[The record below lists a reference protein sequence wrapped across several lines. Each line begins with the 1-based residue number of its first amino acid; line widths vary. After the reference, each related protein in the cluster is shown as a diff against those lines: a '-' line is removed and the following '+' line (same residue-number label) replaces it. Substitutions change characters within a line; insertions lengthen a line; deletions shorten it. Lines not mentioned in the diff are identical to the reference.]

1 MSRRESKRTGIDEA
15 SVPFRAIADATY
27 DWESWVGLDG
37 RLLWVNPAVERIT
50 GHGVAEALGM
60 EGYPLP
66 IVLPEDRPKIEEM
79 LQGARS
85 GSSGNDVE
93 FRVLRKDG
101 GIRWAAISWQPIGDD
116 EGRSLGF
123 RTSVRDIQERKRAEQ
138 RLHEALAVAE
148 QAAAS
153 RQAFLANTSHELR
166 TPLQCILGY
175 AQLLATGEKNAEK
188 NRKIE
193 LIVQQTEMLLEI
205 VSNVLEMAALQ
216 VRAPEIVEEVF
227 DLHEKARNVV
237 EAVRPLTTDKPVEL
251 RLEIGEDVPRRVR
264 GDRLRVRQVL
274 TNLVANAIKFTERG
288 TVDLRVG
295 RTSRGRIRFVVE
307 DTGIGIAKSDLDK
320 LFTPF
325 ARAEDGVRR
334 GHGGT
339 GLGLSIARA
348 LTDAMGGEIRVRSRP
363 GKGSRFSVELPLPA
377 VASPASRAPI
387 RRRPRRG
394 NNRLKVLVVDD
405 SPAGREL
412 VCEML
417 EGLGAQ
423 VASAATGKAAV
434 ERVALDR
441 PDLIVMD
448 LQMPGLDGAATA
460 QLIRA
465 QTPPDARRP
474 RIVALTAN
482 TFGRAVALGSS
493 GGMDGFLVK
502 PARIADLRA
511 LLDRVGDEVEIE
523 SAPAGG
529 AGAPLVGSEDT
540 LDPAVVRDLGSAHTR
555 DGRSLLEI
563 ASLRVLE
570 DTPDCLRQ
578 IEAALRRRQLPPA
591 ASLAH
596 RIKGN
601 CLIVGAAATAEWAQ
615 RLDDA
620 LTRDDPKAARVQLR
634 GLERSCERLERMLRP
649 LITRPTGADRREE
662 ARLDSGSAAVSPAAA
677 PAAAPSPRRSPRRSR
692 R

>member
-1 MSRRESKRTGIDEA
+1 MSRRSTGGVKGEA
-15 SVPFRAIADATY
+15 VAIPFRAIADATY
-27 DWESWVGLDG
+27 DWESWLGRDG

-50 GHGVAEALGM
+50 GYGVEASLAM
-60 EGYPLP
+60 VGYPLP
-66 IVLPEDRPKIEEM
+66 MVLPEDRPKIERILE
-79 LQGARS
+79 GAAG

-93 FRVLRKDG
+93 FRVLRSDG
-101 GIRWAAISWQPIGDD
+101 ETRWAAISWQSIAGDD
-116 EGRSLGF
+116 GRSLGI

-138 RLHEALAVAE
+138 RLHEALVVAE
-148 QAAAS
+148 QAAAA

-175 AQLLATGEKNAEK
+175 AQLLASGERDEEK
-188 NRKIE
+188 NRKID
-193 LIVQQTEMLLEI
+193 LIVQQTETLLEI

-216 VRAPEIVEEVF
+216 VKAPEILEEVF
-227 DLHEKARNVV
+227 DLHEKVEGIV
-237 EAVRPLTTDKPVEL
+237 EAVRPLTTGKSVEL
-251 RLEIGEDVPRRVR
+251 LLEIAGGVPRRVR

-288 TVDLRVG
+288 SVVLRVD
-295 RTSRGRIRFVVE
+295 RMKRGWIRFVVE
-307 DTGIGIAKSDLDK
+307 DTGIGISKADIEK

-325 ARAEDGVRR
+325 MRAEDGVRR

-339 GLGLSIARA
+339 GLGLSIAHA
-348 LTDAMGGEIRVRSRP
+348 LTDAMGGKIRVRSKP
-363 GKGSRFSVELPLPA
+363 GVGSRFTVELPLPA
-377 VASPASRAPI
+377 APRAASPDVQRSRTG
-387 RRRPRRG
+387 RRQHP
-394 NNRLKVLVVDD
+394 LDVLVVDD

-417 EGLGAQ
+417 EGLG
-423 VASAATGKAAV
+423 VDVRSAATGEEAV
-434 ERVALDR
+434 AKVMGDP

-465 QTPPDARRP
+465 LTPPDARRP

-482 TFGRAVALGSS
+482 TFGRAVALGPS

-511 LLDRVGDEVEIE
+511 LVERIADEVEIG
-523 SAPAGG
+523 SAPTGSAGVSL
-529 AGAPLVGSEDT
+529 ASSEEV
-540 LDPAVVRDLGSAHTR
+540 LDPAVVRDLASARAR
-555 DGRSLLEI
+555 DGRSLLAI
-563 ASLRVLE
+563 AAQRVLE

-578 IEAALRRRQLPPA
+578 IESALRRRELPAA

-601 CLIVGAAATAEWAQ
+601 CLILGAASAAEWAQ

-620 LTRDDPKAARVQLR
+620 LTRDDRKGARSSLR
-634 GLERSCERLERMLRP
+634 GLVRAFQRLEQVLRS
-649 LITRPTGADRREE
+649 LG
-662 ARLDSGSAAVSPAAA
+662 
-677 PAAAPSPRRSPRRSR
+677 
-692 R
+692 

>member
-1 MSRRESKRTGIDEA
+1 MSRRPSTRAGSDEA
-15 SVPFRAIADATY
+15 KIPFREIADATY

-50 GHGVAEALGM
+50 GHGVAESLAM
-60 EGYPLP
+60 DGYPLP
-66 IVLPEDRPKIEEM
+66 IVLPEDRPKIEQI
-79 LQGARS
+79 LQGARA

-101 GIRWAAISWQPIGDD
+101 GIRWAAISWQPIAGGD
-116 EGRSLGF
+116 GRSLGF

-138 RLHEALAVAE
+138 RLHEALAAAE

-175 AQLLATGEKNAEK
+175 AQLLAAGEKNAEK
-188 NRKIE
+188 NRKID

-227 DLHEKARNVV
+227 DLHEKVRSVV
-237 EAVRPLTTDKPVEL
+237 EAVRPLTTNKPVEL
-251 RLEIGEDVPRRVR
+251 RLEIGEGVPHRVR

-288 TVDLRVG
+288 SVDLRVT
-295 RTSRGRIRFVVE
+295 RSSRGRIRFEVE
-307 DTGIGIAKSDLDK
+307 DTGIGISKSDLDK

-325 ARAEDGVRR
+325 MRAEDGVRR

-348 LTDAMGGEIRVRSRP
+348 LTDAMGGELRVRSRP
-363 GKGSRFSVELPLPA
+363 GKGSRFTLDLRLPV
-377 VASPASRAPI
+377 VASPVATRTP
-387 RRRPRRG
+387 RPRPGRSRD
-394 NNRLKVLVVDD
+394 RLKVLVVDD

-417 EGLGAQ
+417 EGLGAD
-423 VASAATGKAAV
+423 VRAAATGAAAV
-434 ERVALDR
+434 EMVARDR

-465 QTPPDARRP
+465 QAPPDSRRS

-511 LLDRVGDEVEIE
+511 LLDRVADEVEIE
-523 SAPAGG
+523 SAGAGG
-529 AGAPLVGSEDT
+529 AGAPPVTGDES
-540 LDPAVVRDLGSAHTR
+540 LDPAVVRDLGSAHAR

-563 ASLRVLE
+563 AGRRVLE
-570 DTPDCLRQ
+570 DTPDCLHR
-578 IEAALRRRQLPPA
+578 IRSALRRRQLPPA

-601 CLIVGAAATAEWAQ
+601 CLIVGAAGTAEWAQ

-620 LTRDDPKAARVQLR
+620 LTRDDPKAARAELR
-634 GLERSCERLERMLRP
+634 GLERSFEGLERILRP
-649 LITRPTGADRREE
+649 LIGQSGGPDRREE
-662 ARLDSGSAAVSPAAA
+662 AARDPGREAASAAAA

>member
-1 MSRRESKRTGIDEA
+1 MSRRSSKPAAEETAAI
-15 SVPFRAIADATY
+15 PFRAIADATY
-27 DWESWVGLDG
+27 DWESWLGRDG

-50 GHGVAEALGM
+50 GYDVDASLAM
-60 EGYPLP
+60 AGYPLP
-66 IVLPEDRPKIEEM
+66 MVLPEDRPKIERILE
-79 LQGARS
+79 GAGA

-93 FRVLRKDG
+93 FRVLRSDG
-101 GIRWAAISWQPIGDD
+101 EIRWAAISWQSIAGDD
-116 EGRSLGF
+116 GRSLGI
-123 RTSVRDIQERKRAEQ
+123 RTSVRDIQERKRAET
-138 RLHEALAVAE
+138 RLHEALVVAE
-148 QAAAS
+148 QAAVA
-153 RQAFLANTSHELR
+153 RQAFLANTSHEMR

-175 AQLLATGEKNAEK
+175 AQLLAAGEGDAEK
-188 NRKIE
+188 NRKIG
-193 LIVQQTEMLLEI
+193 LIVQQTETLLEI

-216 VRAPEIVEEVF
+216 VKAPEIVEEVF
-227 DLHEKARNVV
+227 DLHDKVAGII
-237 EAVRPLTTDKPVEL
+237 EAVRPLAMGKPVAL

-288 TVDLRVG
+288 SVVLRVE
-295 RTSRGRIRFVVE
+295 RRARGRIRFVVE
-307 DTGIGIAKSDLDK
+307 DTGIGIAKSDLAK

-325 ARAEDGVRR
+325 MRAEDGVRR

-348 LTDAMGGEIRVRSRP
+348 LTDAMGGTIRVRSRL
-363 GKGSRFSVELPLPA
+363 GEGSRFTVELPLPA
-377 VASPASRAPI
+377 APRAAAPAGP
-387 RRRPRRG
+387 RRRAGRG
-394 NNRLKVLVVDD
+394 RERLEVLVVDD

-417 EGLGAQ
+417 EGLG
-423 VASAATGKAAV
+423 VGVRSAATGEEAV
-434 ERVALDR
+434 AKVMGDP
-441 PDLIVMD
+441 PDLIIMD

-465 QTPPDARRP
+465 LTPPDARRP

-482 TFGRAVALGSS
+482 TFGRAIALGPS

-511 LLDRVGDEVEIE
+511 LVERIADEVEIG
-523 SAPAGG
+523 SASTGS
-529 AGAPLVGSEDT
+529 AGASLVSSEEV
-540 LDPAVVRDLGSAHTR
+540 LDPAVVRDLASARAR

-563 ASLRVLE
+563 TAQRVLE
-570 DTPDCLRQ
+570 DTPECLRR
-578 IEAALRRRQLPPA
+578 IESALRRRELPAA

-601 CLIVGAAATAEWAQ
+601 CLILGAVDAAGWAQ

-620 LTRDDPKAARVQLR
+620 LSQGDRKNARSSLR
-634 GLERSCERLERMLRP
+634 GLARAIQRLESFLQS
-649 LITRPTGADRREE
+649 LG
-662 ARLDSGSAAVSPAAA
+662 
-677 PAAAPSPRRSPRRSR
+677 
-692 R
+692 

>member
-1 MSRRESKRTGIDEA
+1 MSGRSSKRVAEA
-15 SVPFRAIADATY
+15 SAAIPFRAIADATY
-27 DWESWVGLDG
+27 DWESWLGRDG

-50 GHGVAEALGM
+50 GYGAPASLAM
-60 EGYPLP
+60 AGYPLP
-66 IVLPEDRPKIEEM
+66 MVLPEDRPKIERI
-79 LQGARS
+79 LAGAGE

-93 FRVLRKDG
+93 FRVLRSDG
-101 GIRWAAISWQPIGDD
+101 EIRWAAISWQSIAGDD
-116 EGRSLGF
+116 GQSLGI

-138 RLHEALAVAE
+138 RLHEALVVAE
-148 QAAAS
+148 QAAAA

-175 AQLLATGEKNAEK
+175 AQLLAAGETDAEK
-188 NRKIE
+188 NRKIG
-193 LIVQQTEMLLEI
+193 LIVQQTETVLEI

-216 VRAPEIVEEVF
+216 VKAPEIVEEVF
-227 DLHEKARNVV
+227 DLHDKVAGIV
-237 EAVRPLTTDKPVEL
+237 EAVRPLTTGKPVEL
-251 RLEIGEDVPRRVR
+251 RLELEAGVPRRVR

-288 TVDLRVG
+288 SVVLRVG
-295 RTSRGRIRFVVE
+295 RMKPGWIRFVVE
-307 DTGIGIAKSDLDK
+307 DTGIGIAKADIEK

-325 ARAEDGVRR
+325 MRAEDGVRR

-348 LTDAMGGEIRVRSRP
+348 LTDAMGGKIRVRSRP
-363 GKGSRFSVELPLPA
+363 GVGSRFTVELPLRATPRAAASSEGRARA
-377 VASPASRAPI
+377 VG
-387 RRRPRRG
+387 RRD
-394 NNRLKVLVVDD
+394 RLEVLVVDD

-417 EGLGAQ
+417 DGLGVGVRA
-423 VASAATGKAAV
+423 AATGEEAV
-434 ERVALDR
+434 AKVMSDP
-441 PDLIVMD
+441 PDLIIMD

-465 QTPPDARRP
+465 LTPQDARRP

-482 TFGRAVALGSS
+482 TFGRAVALGPS

-511 LLDRVGDEVEIE
+511 LLERTADEVEIE
-523 SAPAGG
+523 SAPTGG
-529 AGAPLVGSEDT
+529 SGASLAAPEEV
-540 LDPAVVRDLGSAHTR
+540 LDPAVVRDLASARAR

-563 ASLRVLE
+563 AAQRVLE

-578 IEAALRRRQLPPA
+578 IEAALRRRELPAA

-601 CLIVGAAATAEWAQ
+601 CLILGAASAAGWAQ

-620 LTRDDPKAARVQLR
+620 LARDDRKQARASLR
-634 GLERSCERLERMLRP
+634 GLVQATERLEQVLRT
-649 LITRPTGADRREE
+649 L
-662 ARLDSGSAAVSPAAA
+662 V
-677 PAAAPSPRRSPRRSR
+677 
-692 R
+692 

>member
-1 MSRRESKRTGIDEA
+1 MSRRSTGGVKGEA
-15 SVPFRAIADATY
+15 AAIPFRAIADATY
-27 DWESWVGLDG
+27 DWESWLGRDG

-50 GHGVAEALGM
+50 GYGVEASLAM
-60 EGYPLP
+60 AGYPLP
-66 IVLPEDRPKIEEM
+66 MVLPEDRPKIERILE
-79 LQGARS
+79 GAGA
-85 GSSGNDVE
+85 GSSGNDIE
-93 FRVLRKDG
+93 FRVLRSDG
-101 GIRWAAISWQPIGDD
+101 EIRWAAISWQSIAGDD
-116 EGRSLGF
+116 GRSLGI

-138 RLHEALAVAE
+138 RLHEALVVAE
-148 QAAAS
+148 QAAVA

-175 AQLLATGEKNAEK
+175 AQLLAAGEVDAEK
-188 NRKIE
+188 NRKIG
-193 LIVQQTEMLLEI
+193 LIVQQTETVLEI

-227 DLHEKARNVV
+227 DLHDKVAGII
-237 EAVRPLTTDKPVEL
+237 EAVRPLTTGKPVEL

-288 TVDLRVG
+288 SVVLRVF
-295 RTSRGRIRFVVE
+295 RRARGRIRFVVE
-307 DTGIGIAKSDLDK
+307 DTGIGIAKSDLAK

-325 ARAEDGVRR
+325 MRAEDGVRR

-348 LTDAMGGEIRVRSRP
+348 LTDAMGGQIRVRSRP
-363 GKGSRFSVELPLPA
+363 GEGSRFTVDLPLPA
-377 VASPASRAPI
+377 APRTAAPAEP
-387 RRRPRRG
+387 RRPTGRG
-394 NNRLKVLVVDD
+394 RERLEVLVVDD

-417 EGLGAQ
+417 EGLG
-423 VASAATGKAAV
+423 VGVRSAATGEEAV
-434 ERVALDR
+434 AKVMGDP
-441 PDLIVMD
+441 PDLIIMD

-465 QTPPDARRP
+465 LTPPDARRP

-482 TFGRAVALGSS
+482 TFGRAIALGPS

-511 LLDRVGDEVEIE
+511 LVERIADEVEIG
-523 SAPAGG
+523 SAPTGS
-529 AGAPLVGSEDT
+529 AGASLVSPEEV
-540 LDPAVVRDLGSAHTR
+540 LDPAVVRDLASARAR
-555 DGRSLLEI
+555 DGRSLLEVT
-563 ASLRVLE
+563 AQRVLE

-578 IEAALRRRQLPPA
+578 IESALRRRELSPA

-601 CLIVGAAATAEWAQ
+601 CLILGAANAAEWAQ

-620 LTRDDPKAARVQLR
+620 LTRDDLEDARANLR
-634 GLERSCERLERMLRP
+634 GLEHAIERLEQVLRT
-649 LITRPTGADRREE
+649 LG
-662 ARLDSGSAAVSPAAA
+662 
-677 PAAAPSPRRSPRRSR
+677 
-692 R
+692 